1 MDGKWQSRQRVE
13 QMEKIFNSQIQLIS
27 DLQSLLEQVKTSQ
40 PAYLELLDYYQSSTF
55 LEDVDMADRGEFKNL
70 PCGVLSEDGV
80 YNLLVD
86 RKELVDKLRE
96 CAALLDV

>member
-13 QMEKIFNSQIQLIS
+13 QMESVFHSQFQLVS
-27 DLQSLLEQVKTSQ
+27 ALQSLLEQVETSQ
-40 PAYLELLDYYQSSTF
+40 QAYLELLDYYQSPTF
-55 LEDVDMADRGEFKNL
+55 LEDVDLADRGEFNHL

-86 RKELVDKLRE
+86 RKELAAKLRE
-96 CAALLDV
+96 CANFLDV

>member
-13 QMEKIFNSQIQLIS
+13 QMESIFHSQIQLVS
-27 DLQSLLEQVKTSQ
+27 TLQSLLEQVETSQ

-55 LEDVDMADRGEFKNL
+55 LEDMDLADRGEFKDL

-80 YNLLVD
+80 YNLLID
-86 RKELVDKLRE
+86 RKELAKMMKE
-96 CAALLDV
+96 CAHLLEN

>member
-13 QMEKIFNSQIQLIS
+13 QMESIFHSQLQLVS
-27 DLQSLLEQVKTSQ
+27 ALQSLLEKIETSQ
-40 PAYLELLDYYQSSTF
+40 PAYLELLDYYQSPTF
-55 LEDVDMADRGEFKNL
+55 LGDVDMADRGEFKNL

-86 RKELVDKLRE
+86 RKELAAKLRE

>member
-1 MDGKWQSRQRVE
+1 MDEKWQSRQRVE
-13 QMEKIFNSQIQLIS
+13 QMERIFNTQIQIIS
-27 DLQSLLEQVKTSQ
+27 ALRTILEQVETSQ

-55 LEDVDMADRGEFKNL
+55 LEDMDLADRGEFKNL

-86 RKELVDKLRE
+86 RKELATKLRE
-96 CAALLDV
+96 CADQLDV

>member
-13 QMEKIFNSQIQLIS
+13 QMESIFNSQIQLAS
-27 DLQSLLEQVKTSQ
+27 ALQTILEQVETSQ

-55 LEDVDMADRGEFKNL
+55 LEDMDLTNRGEFKNL

-86 RKELVDKLRE
+86 RKELAKMMKE
-96 CAALLDV
+96 CTHLLEN

>member
-13 QMEKIFNSQIQLIS
+13 QMESIFNHQLQLASDIWALLQQVETSQSAYL
-27 DLQSLLEQVKTSQ
+27 DLLE
-40 PAYLELLDYYQSSTF
+40 YYQSPTF
-55 LEDVDMADRGEFKNL
+55 LEDMDLADRGEFENI

-86 RKELVDKLRE
+86 RKELATKLRE
-96 CAALLDV
+96 CADLLDV

>member
-13 QMEKIFNSQIQLIS
+13 QMESIFHSQIQLVS
-27 DLQSLLEQVKTSQ
+27 ALQSLLEQVETSQ

-55 LEDVDMADRGEFKNL
+55 LEDMDLADRGEFKNL

-80 YNLLVD
+80 YNLLFD
-86 RKELVDKLRE
+86 RTNLASQLRE
-96 CAALLDV
+96 IADMLEH

>member
-13 QMEKIFNSQIQLIS
+13 QMESIFNSQIQLIS
-27 DLQSLLEQVKTSQ
+27 ALRTILEQVETSQ
-40 PAYLELLDYYQSSTF
+40 QAYLELRDYYQSSTY
-55 LEDVDMADRGEFKNL
+55 LEDMDLADRGEFKHL

-86 RKELVDKLRE
+86 RKELAAKLRE